1 MVIRKLA
8 CLLLMAGCANDSLTI
23 VKTLHH
29 HNACLYGYCLEAELK
44 VDCLMFVSPLPN
56 PHSIILNLIL
66 APLLS
71 LSLLGVL

>member
-44 VDCLMFVSPLPN
+44 VDCLVFVSPLPN
-56 PHSIILNLIL
+56 PHLIIFNNSPS
-66 APLLS
+66 PLVIS
-71 LSLLGVL
+71 A